1 MVTGP
6 SLPAPSSHPFVQY
19 QRSNDLA
26 LIAGRS
32 RYVDGVF
39 GRNTALRRSA
49 LERAGGFNPEVRT
62 GDDYWLGAM
71 LLNTGHRIRFTNN
84 PIQSRYETSPW
95 GYLKQQSRWLRNI
108 LSIGSRHKRDHE
120 LRSAQRTVAIS
131 CVLLVSALA
140 GAWHWGLALPAD
152 LPSRPHWLAAL
163 LAPFYQI
170 LDHLARSWRCFA
182 IYRACAIDGKP
193 ASLTEVLAN
202 IPSVPSRPPLA
213 CCTTGTVLPDPGS
226 SGTHPGAVSL
236 SDTEPAQSMVNQPA

>member
-1 MVTGP
+1 M
-6 SLPAPSSHPFVQY
+6 
-19 QRSNDLA
+19 
-26 LIAGRS
+26 
-32 RYVDGVF
+32 
-39 GRNTALRRSA
+39 RRSA

-140 GAWHWGLALPAD
+140 GAWHWGLALPAAAIFVWGVWRRQQR
-152 LPSRPHWLAAL
+152 LFRAGPHWLAAL

-170 LDHLARSWRCFA
+170 LDHLAR
-182 IYRACAIDGKP
+182 I
-193 ASLTEVLAN
+193 LALFRYL
-202 IPSVPSRPPLA
+202 IPSLR
-213 CCTTGTVLPDPGS
+213 
-226 SGTHPGAVSL
+226 
-236 SDTEPAQSMVNQPA
+236 NRW